1 MEGKHEQQ
9 KPAGRK
15 APVVLAAA
23 AAVLAAAYIGLCAWV
38 GGQDRAMPNVSV
50 SGIDVS
56 GLTAQEVNE
65 TVARARQE
73 LGGAASVRLN
83 YQSWSGVLY
92 GDQFQTADEDA
103 GAAAVAVGREH
114 FLTQG
119 FQYLRHLA
127 GGGDEA
133 VTGSGDVPQEQ
144 PELDRVLADL
154 GAQMGFSANQ
164 ASYEVKSDRLEMTK
178 GTTGRSVD
186 RQQVLSSAASAM
198 AEAYRQ
204 AVGSGGQAA
213 ETELNLSPMVKEMP
227 PEAPDFGA
235 LYQQLHTEVVDAAM
249 DPETYEIT
257 EGQDGVDLDLSALER
272 EYDQAGEGE
281 TFSVPLTIT
290 KAKETKATLESK
302 LFKDVLGQATSKV
315 SGTANRKTNVKLAAA
330 ACNGKILLPGEVFSY
345 NGTTGSRT
353 ADKGYLPAPI
363 YVGGKSQ
370 DDVGGGICQPSS
382 TIYYAV
388 LHTTLEI
395 VERHNHTFAVG
406 YVPDGMD
413 ATVYYGSLDFQ
424 FKNSTDYPIKIV
436 TESYDKDGS
445 RYLTVKIL
453 GTNADGRY
461 AKPERTQFDW
471 EEPTT
476 VYKPDSSVARG
487 TLVLDKEQ
495 YAYKGRKAQ
504 TFRYIYEKDGTLV
517 EKQDLG
523 VSKYKMR
530 PHTYYYNPEDG
541 DPSTWTDGQPPKSTV
556 DSGTTTDPG
565 TTVDPGTTTDP
576 GTTVDPGTATDPGAT
591 TDPGTA
597 TDPGAATDPGQTGG
611 SGPAGE
617 GGHLPGQS
625 GSGEETP
632 EQP

>member
-1 MEGKHEQQ
+1 
-9 KPAGRK
+9 
-15 APVVLAAA
+15 
-23 AAVLAAAYIGLCAWV
+23 
-38 GGQDRAMPNVSV
+38 MPNVSV

-65 TVARARQE
+65 TVARVRRE
-73 LGGAASVRLN
+73 LGTAASVRLS

-92 GDQFQTADEDA
+92 GDQLQTADEDA

-127 GGGDEA
+127 GGGGEAATGDE
-133 VTGSGDVPQEQ
+133 VIPEEQ
-144 PELDRVLADL
+144 PELDRLLADMEKKL
-154 GAQMGFSANQ
+154 GFDANQ
-164 ASYEVKSDRLEMTK
+164 ASYEVKGDKLEMTK
-178 GTTGRSVD
+178 GTTGRSAD
-186 RQQVLSSAASAM
+186 RQQVLSAAASAM
-198 AEAYRQ
+198 AQAYRQ
-204 AVGSGGQAA
+204 AVESGGQAA
-213 ETELNLSPMVKEMP
+213 QVELDLSPMVKEMP
-227 PEAPDFGA
+227 PETPDFGA

-272 EYDQAGEGE
+272 EYDRAGEGE

-424 FKNSTDYPIKIV
+424 FKNSTNYPIKIV
-436 TESYDKDGS
+436 TESYDKNGS

-476 VYKPDSSVARG
+476 VYKPDESVARG
-487 TLVLDKEQ
+487 TLVLDREQ

-523 VSKYKMR
+523 VSRYKMR
-530 PHTYYYNPEDG
+530 PHTYYYNPADG
-541 DPSTWTDGQPPKSTV
+541 DPATWVNGQPPQ
-556 DSGTTTDPG
+556 P
-565 TTVDPGTTTDP
+565 TVDPGTTTDP
-576 GTTVDPGTATDPGAT
+576 GMTTDPGAT
-591 TDPGTA
+591 TDPGTTA
-597 TDPGAATDPGQTGG
+597 DPGGTTDPGATTDPGTTTDPGQTGEN
-611 SGPAGE
+611 GPAGE
-617 GGHLPGQS
+617 GGDLPGQS
-625 GSGEETP
+625 ETGGETP